1 VTAMNPD
8 DDVRRTA
15 PHDRDSA
22 PERPGPH
29 VPGDL
34 GHGALGRLTAVVY
47 WFAVVTVLLALAC
60 VPTIVL
66 LLLLDR
72 AWSNVLLGAVF
83 AIPVGPALSAALYTM
98 RDRERLGRD
107 ADAELAPA
115 RSFVRGYRLG
125 AADVLRVWA
134 PALVV
139 LGIIGQVLANAD
151 AAGVSGAYAV
161 VLAVIALG
169 VLTWALHAVAIATFF
184 SFRTRD
190 VARLAAHYLIRFPV
204 VSFGV
209 VSLVVVAGA
218 LVWLGTEVLLALVGG
233 VWAWFWYRG
242 DQRLLDDVRDRFT
255 TPDN

>member
-1 VTAMNPD
+1 MSDVTHPD
-8 DDVRRTA
+8 
-15 PHDRDSA
+15 P
-22 PERPGPH
+22 PGPH

-47 WFAVVTVLLALAC
+47 WFAVVTVLLAVAAS
-60 VPTIVL
+60 PTIVL

-72 AWSNVLLGAVF
+72 SAGNVLLVAVA

-98 RDRERLGRD
+98 RDRERTGE
-107 ADAELAPA
+107 ADGELAPA

-125 AADVLRVWA
+125 VADVLRVWV

-139 LGIIGQVLANAD
+139 LGVIGTVLVNAG
-151 AAGVSGAYAV
+151 AAGVSGPYAV
-161 VLAVIALG
+161 VLGVLAVAI
-169 VLTWALHAVAIATFF
+169 LTWALHAVAIATFF
-184 SFRTRD
+184 NFRTRD
-190 VARLAAHYLIRFPV
+190 VARLATFYLGRFPV
-204 VSFGV
+204 VSLGV

-218 LVWLGTEVLLALVGG
+218 AVWVGTEVLLALVGG

-255 TPDN
+255 TAD